1 MSHQLIIHFAGF
13 LIDVNQFSPALKPS
27 CSAVVLISTLFCS
40 GQKCRMVLEVSHAI
54 VNSAGRSPT
63 NATCVATQR
72 LVGYAKIANHPT
84 FLLRMQTTVK
94 SSPRRFVQVRPR
106 IPIGDE

>member
-27 CSAVVLISTLFCS
+27 CSAVVLISTLFRS
-40 GQKCRMVLEVSHAI
+40 GQKCRMVLDVSHAI

-72 LVGYAKIANHPT
+72 LVGYAKIANPPYI
-84 FLLRMQTTVK
+84 FAADANNGK
-94 SSPRRFVQVRPR
+94 EFAASVRPSAST
-106 IPIGDE
+106 DTH